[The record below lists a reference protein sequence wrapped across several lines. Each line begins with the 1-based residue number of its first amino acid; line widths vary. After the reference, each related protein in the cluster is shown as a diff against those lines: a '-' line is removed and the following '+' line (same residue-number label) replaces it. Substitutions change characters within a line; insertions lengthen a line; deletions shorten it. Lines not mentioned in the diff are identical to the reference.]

1 MYEPGRFSGTL
12 RHMQIH
18 WPTFV
23 IGYGG
28 GFALCLLTIFIAFGQ
43 EWWAFIPPAFAV
55 ILVLAYFFCASVW
68 ANYMQYDVRRNRD
81 HQILFDM
88 GHLAP
93 TERFAHIGL
102 GAQDVPIAL
111 SRRLTSGH
119 LTVVDIYNPQ
129 LTPGPT
135 ITRMRSLYGPPPKDP
150 RITWLDGS
158 FDLLPLPDGSV
169 RVVTIN
175 RTLKPMWQR
184 GDQLCLLQE
193 VHRILGIG
201 GFLLLAE
208 RARSETN
215 TLVMGPAAL
224 RLPPEKYWRTLLV
237 EAGFEIVDERTIHGL
252 VHYWRAEK
260 PFPSSFERLTFDF
273 GI

>member
-1 MYEPGRFSGTL
+1 
-12 RHMQIH
+12 
-18 WPTFV
+18 V
-23 IGYGG
+23 I
-28 GFALCLLTIFIAFGQ
+28 
-43 EWWAFIPPAFAV
+43 
-55 ILVLAYFFCASVW
+55 LAYFLCAAVW
-68 ANYMQYDVRRNRD
+68 ASYMQYDVRRHRD

-129 LTPGPT
+129 LSPGADVA
-135 ITRMRSLYGPPPKDP
+135 RMRTLYGPPPKDP

-169 RVVTIN
+169 RAVTMN
-175 RTLKPMWQR
+175 RTLGAIWQR

-193 VHRILGIG
+193 AYRILAVG
-201 GFLLLAE
+201 GWLLLAE
-208 RARSETN
+208 RSRSETN
-215 TLVMGPAAL
+215 TLVLGPSAL
-224 RLPPEKYWRTLLV
+224 RLPPEKYWRSLLI
-237 EAGFEIVDERTIHGL
+237 EAGFGIVDERTVHGL

-260 PFPSSFERLTFDF
+260 PFPSAHERLTFDF
-273 GI
+273 GIGP